1 MFFNSFRFLIFFPI
15 VVIIYYLIPAG
26 SRLRKFWLLA
36 ASYFFYMSWNVAYAA
51 LILISTVVTYA
62 CGRLLELSEKKASPF
77 DAASGATPAP
87 ASDASSGATPASL
100 SETTRRKLIVA
111 GSLIINLGILGYFK
125 YFNFFTSG
133 INGVFSLFGSD
144 VRIPALDILL
154 PVGISFYTFQAI
166 GYTID
171 VYRGETEA
179 ERDFFKYALFV
190 SFFPQ
195 LVAGPI
201 ERSRNLIRQLDLK
214 NRFDFVSARD
224 GFLLMLWGYFLKV
237 VLADRLAIFVDTVY
251 DAPETYG
258 GWYIVVATVMF
269 GFQIYCDFYGY
280 STIAIGAAQIL
291 GIKLMDNFDAPY
303 LADSV
308 AGFWRRWHIS
318 LTSWFKD
325 YLYIPLGGNRH
336 GKVRKYI
343 NIMIVFLVSGLWHGA
358 SMAFVLWGGING
370 LYQVIGAL
378 VAPMRKRIAQVLGR
392 DPEGAPGA
400 FIKAIR
406 VISTFILVD
415 FAWLFFRAGDMS
427 KAVLVLKNMFTASA
441 TVAASDMTEA
451 ARAAGGLSIFANAG
465 GLSIFTDGSIFECG
479 LNPANFACLIICLLI
494 LLVSDICRERQIR
507 IRQAIC
513 NLRWWFRLP
522 AIVIIICA
530 ILVFGIWGSAY
541 DAAGFIYFQF

>member
-15 VVIIYYLIPAG
+15 VFIVYYLLPAG
-26 SRLRKFWLLA
+26 GRLRKYWLLA
-36 ASYFFYMSWNVAYAA
+36 ASYFFYMSWNAAYAV

-62 CGRLLELSEKKASPF
+62 CGRLLDLSGKKAAPS
-77 DAASGATPAP
+77 DAASGETPASP
-87 ASDASSGATPASL
+87 SDASRRETPASP
-100 SETTRRKLIVA
+100 SDASRRKLVVA

-133 INGVFSLFGSD
+133 INGVISLFGSNA
-144 VRIPALDILL
+144 RIPALDILL

-179 ERDFFKYALFV
+179 ESDFFKYALFV

-201 ERSRNLIRQLDLK
+201 ERSKNLIRQLTLE
-214 NRFDFVSARD
+214 NRFDFVQARD

-251 DAPETYG
+251 DAPETYQ
-258 GWYIVVATVMF
+258 GWFIVVATVMF

-291 GIKLMDNFDAPY
+291 GIRLMDNFDAPY

-358 SMAFVLWGGING
+358 SMAFVIWGGING

-378 VAPMRKRIAQVLGR
+378 VAPVRKKIAQVFGS

-400 FIKAIR
+400 LIKALR
-406 VISTFILVD
+406 VIITFILVD
-415 FAWLFFRAGDMS
+415 FACLFFRAGDMR
-427 KAVLVLKNMFTASA
+427 KAALVLKNMFTASV
-441 TVAASDMTEA
+441 TPAASDMTEMA
-451 ARAAGGLSIFANAG
+451 QSAGGLR
-465 GLSIFTDGSIFECG
+465 IFTDGSIFECG
-479 LNPANFACLIICLLI
+479 LTPANFVCLIVCLLI
-494 LLVSDICRERQIR
+494 LLISDICRERGIR
-507 IRQAIC
+507 IRSAIC

>member
-1 MFFNSFRFLIFFPI
+1 MFFNSFRFLVFFPI
-15 VVIIYYLIPAG
+15 VFIVYYLLPAG
-26 SRLRKFWLLA
+26 GRLRKYWLLA
-36 ASYFFYMSWNVAYAA
+36 ASYFFYMSWNAAYAV

-62 CGRLLELSEKKASPF
+62 CGRLLDRSAKK
-77 DAASGATPAP
+77 
-87 ASDASSGATPASL
+87 
-100 SETTRRKLIVA
+100 TTHRKLTVA
-111 GSLIINLGILGYFK
+111 ACLIINLGILGYFK

-133 INGVFSLFGSD
+133 INGVISLFGGAA
-144 VRIPALDILL
+144 RIPAFDILL

-201 ERSRNLIRQLDLK
+201 ERSKNLIRQLTLE
-214 NRFDFVSARD
+214 NRFDFVQARD

-251 DAPETYG
+251 DAPEAYPG
-258 GWYIVVATVMF
+258 FYIVIATIFF

-325 YLYIPLGGNRH
+325 YLYIPLGGNRR
-336 GKVRKYI
+336 GTVRKYI

-358 SMAFVLWGGING
+358 SMAFVIWGGING

-378 VAPMRKRIAQVLGR
+378 L
-392 DPEGAPGA
+392 DPVKKK
-400 FIKAIR
+400 IKLPRLIR
-406 VISTFILVD
+406 VLITFILVD
-415 FAWLFFRAGDMS
+415 FAWLFFRAGEIG
-427 KAVLVLKNMFTASA
+427 KAGQVLKNMFAPSSA
-441 TVAASDMTEA
+441 GS
-451 ARAAGGLSIFANAG
+451 
-465 GLSIFTDGSIFECG
+465 LSIFTDSSIFNCG
-479 LNPANFACLIICLLI
+479 LNPANLICLFACLLI
-494 LLVSDICRERQIR
+494 LLISDICRERGICIR
-507 IRQAIC
+507 RSIC

-522 AIVIIICA
+522 ALVVIVCV